1 MRGITQKERAQL
13 RQSQAKYHNITHVYT
28 EEYEEINE
36 GPKEK
41 SFIQAYDKTGIYTK

>member
-1 MRGITQKERAQL
+1 M
-13 RQSQAKYHNITHVYT
+13 HVYT

-36 GPKEK
+36 GIMKCLPKEK